1 MAQFYT
7 KERSV
12 TGASPKIYDDSQ
24 RILTEAENII
34 ESMRAVSSIEEQ
46 QNATLINNLRAH
58 RQREKELNT
67 RNHQMLMDNMQQVA
81 EAQQRKDKI
90 ALDNKNLKRQNTNF
104 TTFIL
109 SHKHNISVICSD
121 TFRWKILI
129 WFSIAQ
135 LSSCEFPA
143 DFGLSSHQ

>member
-7 KERSV
+7 KVHSV
-12 TGASPKIYDDSQ
+12 TGASTKIYDDSQ

-81 EAQQRKDKI
+81 EAQQRKDQI
-90 ALDNKNLKRQNTNF
+90 ALNNKNLKR
-104 TTFIL
+104 
-109 SHKHNISVICSD
+109 KED
-121 TFRWKILI
+121 
-129 WFSIAQ
+129 IAQ
-135 LSSCEFPA
+135 EQRTMETLATLSKAAGQF
-143 DFGLSSHQ
+143 LVQWLRRV

>member
-12 TGASPKIYDDSQ
+12 TGASPQIYDDSQ

-46 QNATLINNLRAH
+46 QSATLINNLRAH

-67 RNHQMLMDNMQQVA
+67 RNH
-81 EAQQRKDKI
+81 
-90 ALDNKNLKRQNTNF
+90 
-104 TTFIL
+104 
-109 SHKHNISVICSD
+109 
-121 TFRWKILI
+121 
-129 WFSIAQ
+129 
-135 LSSCEFPA
+135 
-143 DFGLSSHQ
+143 